1 MSNVIHINPPQA
13 SANEILDIC
22 KDQYIDLLVV
32 GWDEDDN
39 LSARA
44 SSALDNKD
52 LLYIVELFKVAL
64 LNANVAGLDYD

>member
-22 KDQYIDLLVV
+22 KDQYTDLLVV

>member
-13 SANEILDIC
+13 SANDILEIC
-22 KDQYIDLLVV
+22 KDQYTDLLVV

-44 SSALDNKD
+44 SSALDNKE
-52 LLYIVELFKVAL
+52 LLYIIELFKIAL
-64 LNANVAGLDYD
+64 LNANVEGLDYE

>member
-1 MSNVIHINPPQA
+1 MSNVIQINPPQA
-13 SANEILDIC
+13 TANEILDFC
-22 KDQYIDLLVV
+22 KDQYKDLLVL

-52 LLYIVELFKVAL
+52 LLYIIELFKIAI
-64 LNANVAGLDYD
+64 LNANVEGLDYE